1 MDFVLA
7 FIGFMFALT
16 LVSWFAVLIS
26 AGFLHLYQLF
36 ESLFRKHRHD

>member
-1 MDFVLA
+1 MEFILA

-16 LVSWFAVLIS
+16 IISWFAVLIS
-26 AGFLHLYQLF
+26 AGFLRLYQIF